1 MFVHQVFVNDS
12 DSLPPDGLMQYVN
25 CVKEHH
31 KDAIHVLYKD
41 SDVRNVLEANFKP
54 EVLWAYKTLAPYSFR
69 VDLAKYC
76 LLWLYGGWYY
86 DVGVYPEFSI
96 HFGDE
101 IKGVFFTDSLDT
113 SEGAWRIAAS
123 IMYSTPKRK
132 SFMDAIEQIILNCKN
147 EFYGDSALDPTSTT
161 LLGKV
166 MPKEY
171 FEDKSLILGE
181 GKMMA
186 MPNNLLRKAL
196 VLDGEIFSWYKEKG
210 GDLAYLGAKGTN
222 NYNYLWG
229 NRLAYLK

>member
-1 MFVHQVFVNDS
+1 
-12 DSLPPDGLMQYVN
+12 
-25 CVKEHH
+25 
-31 KDAIHVLYKD
+31 
-41 SDVRNVLEANFKP
+41 
-54 EVLWAYKTLAPYSFR
+54 
-69 VDLAKYC
+69 
-76 LLWLYGGWYY
+76 
-86 DVGVYPEFSI
+86 
-96 HFGDE
+96 
-101 IKGVFFTDSLDT
+101 
-113 SEGAWRIAAS
+113 
-123 IMYSTPKRK
+123 
-132 SFMDAIEQIILNCKN
+132 MDAIEQIILNCKN